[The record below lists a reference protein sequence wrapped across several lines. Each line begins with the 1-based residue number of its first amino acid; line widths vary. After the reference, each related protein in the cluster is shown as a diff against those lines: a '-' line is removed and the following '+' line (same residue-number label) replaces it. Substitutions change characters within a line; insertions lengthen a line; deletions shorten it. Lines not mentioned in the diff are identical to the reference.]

1 MESLKSLG
9 LYETTNWDAS
19 LNEFIKW
26 NLVTTLDSSCINC
39 EILLVLISK
48 DFSSEFPGN
57 FKIIC
62 CNCFNL
68 KDFSDLSLEQQH
80 ILTDR
85 YNLLLHVGIDV
96 ISESF
101 GKLLRLASSMTGIKS
116 SVKLKQGRL
125 AANIKTLE
133 NLDSPFKKKV
143 VPLDSQEG
151 KTTLRKG
158 EEDGAVPPGYRS
170 VAWIRPYEARAI
182 KYSFDAKKNHTVK
195 GDAGEIIFECLYFT
209 DDSFEVHKFKSNV
222 QAIRVNGQNKRVVGW
237 IRREE
242 AKAII
247 EAEEKRADVEFGHI
261 KAGKGGLIQ
270 FFPEHLEIV
279 KKYSSSTRLLRRE

>member
-1 MESLKSLG
+1 MESPKSLG
-9 LYETTNWDAS
+9 LNETTNWDAS
-19 LNEFIKW
+19 LNEFIEW
-26 NLVTTLDSSCINC
+26 NFVTTLDLGCANC
-39 EILLVLISK
+39 ESLLVLISK
-48 DFSSEFPGN
+48 DFSAEFPGN

-85 YNLLLHVGIDV
+85 YNLLSNVGIDL

-101 GKLLRLASSMTGIKS
+101 GRLLRLASSMTGQSRIKS
-116 SVKLKQGRL
+116 RQEL
-125 AANIKTLE
+125 AAAHIKKLE

-143 VPLDSQEG
+143 APLDSEEVETIL
-151 KTTLRKG
+151 KKG
-158 EEDGAVPPGYRS
+158 EEDGALPPGYRS

-182 KYSFDAKKNHTVK
+182 KYSFETKKDHTVK
-195 GDAGEIIFECLYFT
+195 GDSGEVIFECLYFN

-222 QAIRVNGQNKRVVGW
+222 QAIRVNGPNRRVVGW

-279 KKYSSSTRLLRRE
+279 RKYRSPTRLLRRD